1 MTSPTGTDV
10 DVNITEVQQVSD
22 DMVNSATNTQA
33 ALQSLRTTVTTLLNP
48 DGGLYLRKTSP
59 QMTQSYDELTTSL
72 DKAMVSIKQFSDT
85 FQVVVTNLRSLDGED
100 VPAPAPHNS

>member
-1 MTSPTGTDV
+1 MTTPTGTDV
-10 DVNITEVQQVSD
+10 DVNITEVEHVAT
-22 DMVNSATNTQA
+22 DMVTSAKSTQD
-33 ALQSLRTTVTTLLNP
+33 ALQSLRGVVTALLNP

-85 FQVVVTNLRSLDGED
+85 FQVVVSNLRSLDGED
-100 VPAPAPHNS
+100 VKPPPAHTT